1 MEHGRRRDPGWR
13 DSLINNQIFI
23 DHFLWTSHH
32 ESEKKKKKKRKKK
45 GKFNTACTLK
55 EFTKLKEIGIK
66 QIKSQSKAE
75 VSCPKYI
82 RSS

>member
-1 MEHGRRRDPGWR
+1 MRVKKKE
-13 DSLINNQIFI
+13 
-23 DHFLWTSHH
+23 
-32 ESEKKKKKKRKKK
+32 EKKEKE
-45 GKFNTACTLK
+45 KFNTACTLK